1 LNRGRYNVVTIEKTM
16 QQPHTQTLNAPT
28 GQTVNPVEH
37 GVNRRDHSVWPRNG
51 LYQTVML
58 SICPL
63 IWVLFFNRPA

>member
-1 LNRGRYNVVTIEKTM
+1 MNRGCKNVVTIEKTM
-16 QQPHTQTLNAPT
+16 KQSHTQTLNAPI
-28 GQTVNPVEH
+28 GNAVNPVEH
-37 GVNRRDHSVWPRNG
+37 GVNRRIHSAWPRNG

>member
-1 LNRGRYNVVTIEKTM
+1 MNGGCYNVVTIEKTM
-16 QQPHTQTLNAPT
+16 KQSHTQTLNAPT
-28 GQTVNPVEH
+28 GQVVNPVEL
-37 GVNRRDHSVWPRNG
+37 GGNRRVHSAWPRSG